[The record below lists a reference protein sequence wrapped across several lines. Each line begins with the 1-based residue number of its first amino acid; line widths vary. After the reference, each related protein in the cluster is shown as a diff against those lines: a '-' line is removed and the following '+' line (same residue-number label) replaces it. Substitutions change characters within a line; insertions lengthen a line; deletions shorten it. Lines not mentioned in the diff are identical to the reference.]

1 MFGWIKRKL
10 DSSIR
15 MRISMLAWMA
25 LIPAVILCIYLI
37 ALMSNYRSRYD
48 RIVQNIT
55 LANEYNI
62 SFETNMNDSMYYI
75 VTGAYDWPELTKAG
89 QSRNPY
95 TMIDSMR
102 SRFIELENETSDRA
116 LRSQIGAIRRL
127 LDILESRVDDIIANV
142 EEGGHFD
149 ENKEMLDSNIYILT
163 DLIQGDIEQYITK
176 EAADMEI
183 VRQDM
188 SAQIRANIYLV
199 ISLLFVYLVGV
210 LILSDRLSKRLTQ
223 PIAVL
228 CDKTE
233 EFAQGD
239 FAVRFESANQDEIG
253 TLGKHFNSMV
263 EEIAQL
269 VDDVREEQRNLQ
281 DTELR
286 LLQAQINPH
295 FLYNTLDAIM
305 WLTEAGE
312 KKEAVSMLSS
322 LSEFFRTTLS
332 SGRDYVTLEEEDNH
346 IRSYLNI
353 QRFRYQDIMDYRIAF
368 DEDILPFYIQKM
380 TLQPIVE
387 NALYHGIK
395 NKRGMG
401 LIEVE
406 GHSEGGDIILTV
418 RDNGIGMTKE
428 QLTHLRNVLE
438 GREAAEQEWNGF
450 GMVNV
455 QKRIRLGFG
464 SDYGLTV
471 GSVYGEGCTVTVR
484 IPAVE
489 SDAVRQKGQ
498 RTERPIISGS
508 LLQEGG
514 EEAYKA

>member
-1 MFGWIKRKL
+1 
-10 DSSIR
+10 
-15 MRISMLAWMA
+15 
-25 LIPAVILCIYLI
+25 
-37 ALMSNYRSRYD
+37 
-48 RIVQNIT
+48 
-55 LANEYNI
+55 
-62 SFETNMNDSMYYI
+62 
-75 VTGAYDWPELTKAG
+75 
-89 QSRNPY
+89 
-95 TMIDSMR
+95 
-102 SRFIELENETSDRA
+102 
-116 LRSQIGAIRRL
+116 
-127 LDILESRVDDIIANV
+127 
-142 EEGGHFD
+142 
-149 ENKEMLDSNIYILT
+149 
-163 DLIQGDIEQYITK
+163 
-176 EAADMEI
+176 
-183 VRQDM
+183 
-188 SAQIRANIYLV
+188 
-199 ISLLFVYLVGV
+199 
-210 LILSDRLSKRLTQ
+210 
-223 PIAVL
+223 
-228 CDKTE
+228 
-233 EFAQGD
+233 
-239 FAVRFESANQDEIG
+239 
-253 TLGKHFNSMV
+253 MV

-312 KKEAVSMLSS
+312 KEEAVSMLSS

-401 LIEVE
+401 LIEVG
-406 GHSEGGDIILTV
+406 GHRAGGDIILTV

-464 SDYGLTV
+464 SAYGLTV
-471 GSVYGEGCTVTVR
+471 DSVYGEGCTVTVR

-489 SDAVRQKGQ
+489 SDAVRQMGQ

-514 EEAYKA
+514 EEAHKA